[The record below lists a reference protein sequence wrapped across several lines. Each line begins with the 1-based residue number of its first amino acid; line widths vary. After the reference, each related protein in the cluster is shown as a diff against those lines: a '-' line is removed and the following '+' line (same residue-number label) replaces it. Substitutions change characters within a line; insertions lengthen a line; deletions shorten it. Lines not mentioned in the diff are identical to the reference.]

1 MKNIIA
7 FLLCLFF
14 TSNYLLS
21 NNKENSFIE
30 NIDKGTN
37 YCNKFSQEKMN
48 SLKTEDTK
56 FENFFICKF
65 SKKRKRFYIYML
77 SEERDQKKS
86 LKINCMDILND
97 SPWISDHMNPKFD
110 YQNKKY
116 LEGFFNTQ
124 EKNKIQFKEKLD
136 NIVRYK
142 IFLNDTKKFKSY
154 SCTWTPSKGMTP
166 YIKLEKFKEF
176 ENI

>member
-1 MKNIIA
+1 MI
-7 FLLCLFF
+7 
-14 TSNYLLS
+14 
-21 NNKENSFIE
+21 
-30 NIDKGTN
+30 
-37 YCNKFSQEKMN
+37 
-48 SLKTEDTK
+48 
-56 FENFFICKF
+56 
-65 SKKRKRFYIYML
+65 

-86 LKINCMDILND
+86 LKTNCIDILNAW
-97 SPWISDHMNPKFD
+97 PWISDHMNPKFD

-116 LEGFFNTQ
+116 LDGFFNNQ
-124 EKNKIQFKEKLD
+124 EKNKNQFKEKLD

>member
-21 NNKENSFIE
+21 NNKENNFIE
-30 NIDKGTN
+30 NIDEGTN
-37 YCNKFSQEKMN
+37 YCNKFFQERMN

-56 FENFFICKF
+56 FKNFFICKY
-65 SKKRKRFYIYML
+65 SKKRKRFYVYML

>member
-1 MKNIIA
+1 
-7 FLLCLFF
+7 
-14 TSNYLLS
+14 
-21 NNKENSFIE
+21 
-30 NIDKGTN
+30 
-37 YCNKFSQEKMN
+37 
-48 SLKTEDTK
+48 
-56 FENFFICKF
+56 
-65 SKKRKRFYIYML
+65 
-77 SEERDQKKS
+77 
-86 LKINCMDILND
+86 
-97 SPWISDHMNPKFD
+97 MNPKFD

-116 LEGFFNTQ
+116 LDGFLNNQ
-124 EKNKIQFKEKLD
+124 EKNKIKFKEKLD

>member
-1 MKNIIA
+1 MKNIIS
-7 FLLCLFF
+7 FLLLLFF
-14 TSNYLLS
+14 AGNYLFS
-21 NNKENSFIE
+21 KSEENSFIE

-37 YCNKFSQEKMN
+37 YCNKFFQEKMN

>member
-37 YCNKFSQEKMN
+37 YCNKFFQEKMN

-124 EKNKIQFKEKLD
+124 EKNKIQFKEKLY

>member
-7 FLLCLFF
+7 FLICLFF

-37 YCNKFSQEKMN
+37 YCNKFFQEKMN

-124 EKNKIQFKEKLD
+124 EKNKIQFKDKLD

>member
-37 YCNKFSQEKMN
+37 YCNKFFQEKMN

-110 YQNKKY
+110 YQNK
-116 LEGFFNTQ
+116 
-124 EKNKIQFKEKLD
+124 IQFKDKFY

>member
-37 YCNKFSQEKMN
+37 YCNKFFQEKMN

>member
-37 YCNKFSQEKMN
+37 YCNKFFQEKMN

-154 SCTWTPSKGMTP
+154 SCTWSPSKGMTP

>member
-7 FLLCLFF
+7 CLLCLFF

-37 YCNKFSQEKMN
+37 YCNKFFQEKMN

>member
-37 YCNKFSQEKMN
+37 YCNKFFQEKMN

-65 SKKRKRFYIYML
+65 SKKRNRFYIYML

>member
-30 NIDKGTN
+30 NTDKGTN
-37 YCNKFSQEKMN
+37 YCNKFFQEKMN

-124 EKNKIQFKEKLD
+124 EKNKIQFKDKLD

>member
-1 MKNIIA
+1 
-7 FLLCLFF
+7 
-14 TSNYLLS
+14 
-21 NNKENSFIE
+21 
-30 NIDKGTN
+30 
-37 YCNKFSQEKMN
+37 
-48 SLKTEDTK
+48 
-56 FENFFICKF
+56 
-65 SKKRKRFYIYML
+65 ML

-116 LEGFFNTQ
+116 LDGFLNNQ
-124 EKNKIQFKEKLD
+124 EKNKIKFKEKLD

>member
-1 MKNIIA
+1 MKNIIS
-7 FLLCLFF
+7 FLLLLFF
-14 TSNYLLS
+14 ASNYLFS
-21 NNKENSFIE
+21 KSEENSFIE

-37 YCNKFSQEKMN
+37 YCNKFFQEEMN
-48 SLKTEDTK
+48 SLKTEDKK
-56 FENFFICKF
+56 FKNFFICKY
-65 SKKRKRFYIYML
+65 SKKRKRFYVYML

-116 LEGFFNTQ
+116 LEGFFSTQ

-154 SCTWTPSKGMTP
+154 SCTWSPSKGMTP

>member
-30 NIDKGTN
+30 NIDKATN
-37 YCNKFSQEKMN
+37 YCNKFFQEKMN

-124 EKNKIQFKEKLD
+124 EKNKIQFKDKLD

>member
-37 YCNKFSQEKMN
+37 YCNKFFQEKMN

-124 EKNKIQFKEKLD
+124 EKNKNQFKEKLD

>member
-1 MKNIIA
+1 
-7 FLLCLFF
+7 
-14 TSNYLLS
+14 
-21 NNKENSFIE
+21 
-30 NIDKGTN
+30 
-37 YCNKFSQEKMN
+37 MN

-56 FENFFICKF
+56 FKNFFICKF

-116 LEGFFNTQ
+116 LEGFFSTQ

-154 SCTWTPSKGMTP
+154 SCTWTPGKGMTP